1 MIAPEYKAARQLRGT
16 QQGVAAKLGVHY
28 HTIQKRESGEIPVT
42 REAALALLAVPKLRK
57 KREVG
62 RRRLDDEDDA

>member
-42 REAALALLAVPKLRK
+42 REAEIALLSLPKRK
-57 KREVG
+57 S
-62 RRRLDDEDDA
+62 